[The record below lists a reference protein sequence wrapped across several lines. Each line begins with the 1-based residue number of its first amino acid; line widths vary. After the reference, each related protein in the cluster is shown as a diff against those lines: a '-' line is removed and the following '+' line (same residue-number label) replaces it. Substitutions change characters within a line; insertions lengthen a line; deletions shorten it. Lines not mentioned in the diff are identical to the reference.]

1 MSEISDK
8 GFSFIYYKIEHDYTE
23 NIACNE
29 NTKVWCTT
37 PTQQSWS
44 RQANNV
50 NLIMYVKMEH

>member
-29 NTKVWCTT
+29 NTKV
-37 PTQQSWS
+37 
-44 RQANNV
+44 
-50 NLIMYVKMEH
+50 